1 MSALPFHVLPFH
13 ALSYEVRRLRG
24 LRSTWLIAAAVL
36 SVGAAVAAV
45 AARQQA
51 PGPLSAAAGLQAV
64 AAVVPL
70 VPLPVAAVVPLVPLP
85 VAALGVCLLGA
96 LSYAHEVGHP
106 GLPASRVAL
115 SRRVALILAKLTAI
129 GGGLLLTAVTVLVN
143 TAVLW
148 LALPAG
154 VDAGALLPGATP
166 APAAHQETVVA
177 PAWTA
182 SPAWGTALG
191 WETALA
197 AVGRPFGVFAAV
209 VVLAGW
215 ASLVATSLVRQAAAG
230 LVLVAAVAVPGE
242 LFAGLLLRRSGGGVD
257 GFGGPAVVQGLQILP
272 GLRLLR
278 PLPTL
283 KTLLP
288 LHDGLERLRVRD
300 GRAVAEVLHLPLP
313 LLLALLLVPPA
324 LGLAAAV
331 ALQLR
336 RREL

>member
-1 MSALPFHVLPFH
+1 MNAQPFH

-36 SVGAAVAAV
+36 VAGAAAAAVAV
-45 AARQQA
+45 RQQL
-51 PGPLSAAAGLQAV
+51 PGPLSAEAGLRTV

-70 VPLPVAAVVPLVPLP
+70 SPLP
-85 VAALGVCLLGA
+85 VAALGACLLGA

-115 SRRVALILAKLTAI
+115 SRRAALLLAKLLVI
-129 GGGLLLTAVTVLVN
+129 GGAALLLTAATVLVN
-143 TAVLW
+143 AAVVW

-166 APAAHQETVVA
+166 GPTAHPEAAA
-177 PAWTA
+177 PAWGA
-182 SPAWGTALG
+182 VL
-191 WETALA
+191 EA
-197 AVGRPFGVFAAV
+197 APTVAGRPLGIFAAV

-215 ASLVATSLVRQAAAG
+215 AGLVATSLVRQARAG
-230 LVLVAAVAVPGE
+230 LVLLGTVVVPGE
-242 LFAGLLLRRSGGGVD
+242 LFAGLLLRRSPVGGTASP
-257 GFGGPAVVQGLQILP
+257 GGLPAVRDLPVVHDLQ
-272 GLRLLR
+272 
-278 PLPTL
+278 
-283 KTLLP
+283 TLLP
-288 LHDGLERLRVRD
+288 LHSGLARLRVRD
-300 GRAVAEVLHLPLP
+300 GRAVADVLQLPLP
-313 LLLALLLVPPA
+313 LLFALLLVPPA